1 MTASDSSADPRAE
14 LARQLAQLLAESNLS
29 EVELTDGDLRI
40 RLARTLAAPV
50 AVAPAP
56 VLTVPVAHAAA
67 IPAAPAH
74 EDNPLLSHPGLITSP
89 MVGVVYTSPEPDA
102 PPFVHIGETVAE
114 GTTLLLIEA
123 MKVFNPITAP
133 RAGRVTRI
141 MVANGAPVEY
151 GEPLLVIE

>member
-1 MTASDSSADPRAE
+1 MTASDSSFDPRAA

-40 RLARTLAAPV
+40 RLARTLSAPV
-50 AVAPAP
+50 AVAPA
-56 VLTVPVAHAAA
+56 TVHSVPAAP

-74 EDNPLLSHPGLITSP
+74 EENSLLSHPGLVTSP
-89 MVGVVYTSPEPDA
+89 MVGVVYTSPEPST
-102 PPFVHIGETVAE
+102 PPFVQVGETVAE
-114 GTTLLLIEA
+114 GATLLLIEA

-141 MVANGAPVEY
+141 LVANGAPVEY
-151 GEPLLVIE
+151 GEPLLLIE